1 MTTTKQTISFVGSGN
16 VATHLALALKAAGHQ
31 ILQVFSREYD
41 HAERLAHQVF
51 AEPIDKLA
59 LLYPTADVYVLAV
72 SDDALFDLA
81 LDLRLREALVVH
93 TSGTVPMKVLEPIS
107 RKCGVAWS
115 PQTFVREVA
124 MQYDQLPF
132 CIEGSTPQV
141 EQQIAA
147 LMETVSQK
155 IFRLNSEQRQWLH
168 LSAVMVSNFGN
179 ALNALAQE
187 QLERH
192 DLPFDVLTPLIQTTA
207 EKALHGD
214 LWSLQ
219 TGPARRRD
227 QKTIDRHRQMLLD
240 QPRLKELYE
249 LFTQIIQ
256 ER

>member
-1 MTTTKQTISFVGSGN
+1 MTITFIGSGN
-16 VATHLALALKAAGHQ
+16 VATHLALALKAAGHN

-41 HAERLAHQVF
+41 HAERLAHQVL
-51 AEPIDKLA
+51 AEPVDKLS
-59 LLYPTADVYVLAV
+59 LLYPTADVYFLAV

-81 LDLRLREALVVH
+81 LDLRLRDALVLH
-93 TSGTVPMKVLEPIS
+93 TSGTVPMKVLEPVS
-107 RKCGVAWS
+107 RKNGVVWS
-115 PQTFVREVA
+115 PQTFVRDVA

-141 EQQIAA
+141 ERQIET
-147 LMETVSQK
+147 LMGTVSQK
-155 IFRLNSEQRQWLH
+155 IFRLSSEQRTWLH
-168 LSAVMVSNFGN
+168 LAAVMVSNFGN

-187 QLERH
+187 LLQRH
-192 DLPFDVLTPLIQTTA
+192 GLPFDVLTPLIQTTA
-207 EKALHGD
+207 DKATHGD

-240 QPRLKELYE
+240 QPQLKEMYE
-249 LFTQIIQ
+249 LFTKIIQ